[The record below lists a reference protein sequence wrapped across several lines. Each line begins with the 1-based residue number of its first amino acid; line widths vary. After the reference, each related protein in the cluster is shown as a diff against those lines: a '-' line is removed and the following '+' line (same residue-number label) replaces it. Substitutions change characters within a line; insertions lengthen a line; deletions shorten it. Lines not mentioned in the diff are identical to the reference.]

1 MTKNTALAILAVFA
15 AASASAVIDVKVVKE
30 GAEKIPVSIDVK
42 GDPAFAKSLKRNL
55 ELSGIFQVRPGSASV
70 KVTGAVGS
78 AIRAEGRGKALT
90 LPSSAPDAKS
100 ARMEARRLSDK
111 MCETYTR
118 QRGFA
123 CDPVA
128 FVAKE
133 GRAGELYTCYPD
145 GYDIRRLTHDGKEAV
160 GPRWRDSSTLF
171 YTGFLN
177 AGPQI
182 FELNAKNGTR
192 RLRWSFKGLST
203 GATVSP
209 DGKRAAIILSVHG
222 NPELYVIDMASGGWV
237 RLTTTKN
244 ASEGQPSWSPDG
256 SQIVYVSDETRHP
269 QLYVIDV
276 ATKNKRRLTSKG
288 TQNLDPDWGP
298 DGRIAYVSRRM
309 EGTAIAVIDPA
320 KGESSS
326 RLVTKPGAWEHPSW
340 SRDARHVAAS
350 RDNALFVVDTEE
362 DGDDPKP
369 MFLNAG
375 RWITPAWQR

>member
-1 MTKNTALAILAVFA
+1 MTKNTALAILAVFT

-55 ELSGIFQVRPGSASV
+55 ELSGIFQARPGSAAV
-70 KVTGAVGS
+70 KVTGAVGAS
-78 AIRAEGRGKALT
+78 IRAEGRGKALT
-90 LPSSAPDAKS
+90 LPSSAGDAKS

-111 MCETYTR
+111 MCETYAK

-160 GPRWRDSSTLF
+160 GPRWRDSNSLF

-182 FELNAKNGTR
+182 YELNTQNGTR
-192 RLRWSFKGLST
+192 RLRWRFKGLAT

-209 DGKRAAIILSVHG
+209 AAERSASYSV
-222 NPELYVIDMASGGWV
+222 EIV
-237 RLTTTKN
+237 K
-244 ASEGQPSWSPDG
+244 SWKPAMRRRFMRRSTSRYLG
-256 SQIVYVSDETRHP
+256 SR
-269 QLYVIDV
+269 
-276 ATKNKRRLTSKG
+276 
-288 TQNLDPDWGP
+288 
-298 DGRIAYVSRRM
+298 
-309 EGTAIAVIDPA
+309 
-320 KGESSS
+320 
-326 RLVTKPGAWEHPSW
+326 
-340 SRDARHVAAS
+340 
-350 RDNALFVVDTEE
+350 
-362 DGDDPKP
+362 
-369 MFLNAG
+369 
-375 RWITPAWQR
+375 